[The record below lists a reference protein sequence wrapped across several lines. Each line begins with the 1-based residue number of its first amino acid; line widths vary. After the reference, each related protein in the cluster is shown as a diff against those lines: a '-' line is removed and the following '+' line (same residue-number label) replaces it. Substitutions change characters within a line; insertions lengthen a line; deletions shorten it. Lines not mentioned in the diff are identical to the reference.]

1 MCNKV
6 LAHFNPRSYWN
17 TTNVTEAKEALP
29 MCEELGWDLL
39 QGVLDVVGVAG
50 VLLLPAS
57 AIENNRESDVVAA
70 SFEVPPFLPRMLPT
84 KATALR
90 LLPLKLT
97 SADVHL

>member
-17 TTNVTEAKEALP
+17 TTNVTDSIEALP

-39 QGVLDVVGVAG
+39 QGVLDVVGVGG

-57 AIENNRESDVVAA
+57 AIENNRDSDVIAA
-70 SFEVPPFLPRMLPT
+70 SFEVVVYYVSYHVNCAACCY
-84 KATALR
+84 KAIR
-90 LLPLKLT
+90 VK
-97 SADVHL
+97 VN